1 MSGSSMFVK
10 RLLASSAGRTDRA
23 VLSPKV
29 LLLLL
34 LIMMTTT
41 MLLMMIMTG
50 VRHSHQR
57 PLQIIKI
64 GSDERVKQK
73 LVHPAR

>member
-1 MSGSSMFVK
+1 MFVK

-29 LLLLL
+29 LLMLLL
-34 LIMMTTT
+34 MMMAT

-50 VRHSHQR
+50 VRHSQRR